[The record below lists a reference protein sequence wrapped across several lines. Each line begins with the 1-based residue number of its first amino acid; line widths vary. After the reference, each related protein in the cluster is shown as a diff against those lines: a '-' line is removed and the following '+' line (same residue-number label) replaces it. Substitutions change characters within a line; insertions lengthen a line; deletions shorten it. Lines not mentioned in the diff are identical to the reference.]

1 MQTQPASRPAR
12 PAGLA
17 VTATTLVALA
27 MSAAVTG
34 PLTGPLAGHAP
45 RDIDARLE
53 SHVVRAVAAA
63 VAAAARDLLIV
74 ERSAA
79 APIEPVF
86 EMAPIVSDRAVTP
99 APVTTFAMTMLS
111 ERQLDLPPP
120 TG

>member
-34 PLTGPLAGHAP
+34 PLAGHAP

-53 SHVVRAVAAA
+53 SHMVRAVAAA
-63 VAAAARDLLIV
+63 VAAAARDLLVV

-86 EMAPIVSDRAVTP
+86 EMAPMVSGRAMTP